1 MLFFF
6 AQIQL
11 LEVLNS
17 PIRKNVFTLDLQY
30 FLSLKGMFRYE
41 FNHSLHSLKWN
52 NGENGKIYNE

>member
-1 MLFFF
+1 MKQSTSILVDGVIFFLLSFF
-6 AQIQL
+6 AQLQL

-41 FNHSLHSLKWN
+41 FNHC
-52 NGENGKIYNE
+52 